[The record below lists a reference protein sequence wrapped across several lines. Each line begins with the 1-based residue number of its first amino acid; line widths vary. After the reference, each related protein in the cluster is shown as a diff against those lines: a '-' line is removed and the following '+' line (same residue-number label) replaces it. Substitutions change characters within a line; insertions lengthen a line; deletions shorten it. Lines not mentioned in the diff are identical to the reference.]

1 MALTKLKIAAGIN
14 RDTTNY
20 SNTGGWYDG
29 DKIRFRNELPE
40 KIGGWTTYTSS
51 PFDGVCR
58 NIFNWSSLGGT
69 IYTGIGTNSKY
80 YVSGSSVSGLQDVT
94 PIRETASLSGPFA
107 TDTATN
113 KAFSVLG
120 NITQNIM
127 TVSSVTSGTVAADMF
142 VTGTGVAVG
151 TYVVSQIFPLDTG
164 ESTGGKGRYY
174 VNFSQSVS
182 QTALSSTTTTVTVTD
197 VNHGASAGDYINIT
211 SVASSV
217 GGISTPQLTGDFRI
231 VEAVDSSTYKIDVS
245 ATAGSSVSGG
255 GGAVTIEYFINNGLD
270 TVTFGSGWGVGPWGG
285 GGVPQ
290 IVTGLG
296 SNPLTTTL
304 ASSTVTVAHTNH
316 GLSNGDYVILSGV
329 VGNNSP
335 TFTRMNGI
343 PIGFLNRGFV
353 ISNVVANTSYDIVVP
368 TAGASPAVS
377 ITAGTGGGS
386 SVVSTGYLA
395 SNTTGWGVAANSSI
409 PTAQLRLWSAD
420 NFGENLV
427 ANIRDGGV
435 YLLQENDISAGGNL
449 QNIADIVTFVG
460 SGTISSTTLTIASVT
475 SGRLALGSVISG
487 PGITIGTRITAFG
500 TGSGGAGT
508 YTVSISQTVSSA
520 VTINSTPPYAPR
532 VSTEISVS
540 DLGQHVMAFG
550 ADPWETPGIQDKM
563 NIRWSDSED
572 PYNWNESDTTKTA
585 GSFRLGIGS
594 YIVTAQQTRQE
605 TLVWT
610 DAALYSVQ
618 YTGDQ
623 YIFTPTL
630 LSSNIDIISP
640 NAKATAVNTT
650 FWMGT
655 NNFYFYD
662 GTVKNIPC
670 TVRDKVFLNLNVDQR
685 FKICAGSNSA
695 FNEIFWFYPSS
706 RMVDGVMNTEND
718 SYVVFNYAD
727 NIWYFGTLERTF
739 WADQTL
745 VTNPL
750 AASPDGYIYSHEFGA
765 NDGTVGASGPMYSF
779 ILSSPVEIP
788 DAGDDF
794 AFISRVIP
802 DMNFRNTSA
811 EKSLTFTISPQDY
824 PGGMAPLV
832 NGIPSMQYGVGD
844 SETVTGYAGGAL
856 TNQFDINL
864 FTQQLFTRMRGRSVI
879 LKVESNTTDISW
891 RLGTPR
897 LDIRVDGKR

>member
-29 DKIRFRNELPE
+29 DKIRFRNEFPE
-40 KIGGWTTYTSS
+40 KMGGWTTYTTS
-51 PFDGVCR
+51 PFEGTCR
-58 NIFNWSSLGGT
+58 SIFSWSSLSGT

-80 YVSGSSVSGLQDVT
+80 YVSGGSVSGLQDVT

-107 TDTATN
+107 TDSTTN
-113 KAFSVLG
+113 RAFSVLG
-120 NITQNIM
+120 NITQDIM
-127 TVSSVTSGTVAADMF
+127 TVSSVTSGTVVADMI
-142 VTGTGVAVG
+142 VTGTGVVSG
-151 TYVVSQIFPLDTG
+151 TYIISQILPLDTG
-164 ESTGGKGRYY
+164 ESTGGKGRYH

-182 QTALSSTTTTVTVTD
+182 QTTLSSKTTTVTVTD
-197 VNHGASAGDYINIT
+197 ANYGSSAGDYINIT
-211 SVASSV
+211 SVGSSV
-217 GGISTPQLTGDFRI
+217 GGVSTAELTGNFRI
-231 VEAVDSSTYKIDVS
+231 AEAVDSGRYKINV
-245 ATAGSSVSGG
+245 SVSGTVTTASG
-255 GGAVTIEYFINNGLD
+255 GGSVTIEYFIGNGLD

-296 SNPLTTTL
+296 SDPLTTTL
-304 ASSTVTVAHTNH
+304 ASTTITVTHASH
-316 GLSNGDYVILSGV
+316 GLANGDHVILSGI

-335 TFTRMNGI
+335 TFTQMNGI
-343 PIGFLNRGFV
+343 PIGFLNSEFV
-353 ISNVVANTSYDIVVP
+353 ISGVVPNTSYQIVVA
-368 TAGASPAVS
+368 TAGASPAIS
-377 ITAGTGGGS
+377 ITAGTGGGG
-386 SVVSTGYLA
+386 SVVSAGYLD
-395 SNTTGWGVAANSSI
+395 SNTTGWGEASNSSI
-409 PTAQLRLWSAD
+409 PTAQLRLWSED
-420 NFGENLV
+420 NFGEDLV
-427 ANIRDGGV
+427 ANIRDGGI
-435 YLLQENDISAGGNL
+435 YILRENDISAGGNL

-487 PGITIGTRITAFG
+487 SGITIGTRITAFG

-508 YTVSISQTVSSA
+508 YTVSVSQTVSSP
-520 VTINSTPPYAPR
+520 VTINSTPPYAPTI
-532 VSTEISVS
+532 STEVIVS
-540 DLGQHVMAFG
+540 DLGQHVLAFG
-550 ADPWETPGIQDKM
+550 ADPWETTGIQDKM

-594 YIVTAQQTRQE
+594 YIVTAEQTRQE

-610 DAALYSVQ
+610 DSALYSVQ

-630 LSSNIDIISP
+630 LSSNVDIIAP
-640 NAKATAVNTT
+640 NAKATAINTT

-655 NNFYFYD
+655 NNFYYYD

-706 RMVDGVMNTEND
+706 AMVDGVMNTEND

-727 NIWYFGTLERTF
+727 DVWYYGTLNRTF

-745 VTNPL
+745 LTNPL
-750 AASPDGYIYSHEFGA
+750 AASPDGYIYSQEFGA

-811 EKSLTFTISPQDY
+811 EKNLTFTISPQDY

-844 SETVTGYAGGAL
+844 SETVTGYAGGVL
-856 TNQFDINL
+856 TNQYDINL